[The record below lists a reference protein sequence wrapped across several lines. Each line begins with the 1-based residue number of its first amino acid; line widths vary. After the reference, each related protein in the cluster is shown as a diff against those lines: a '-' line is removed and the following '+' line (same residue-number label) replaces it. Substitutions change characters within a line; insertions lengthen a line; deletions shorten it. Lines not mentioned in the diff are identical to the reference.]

1 MKMKKALGRA
11 DQLGARFAVIL
22 GEDELK
28 AGTFT
33 LRDMRTG
40 AQRSLPELDLIQT
53 LLKPQMNTDEH

>member
-1 MKMKKALGRA
+1 MKKALGRA

-33 LRDMRTG
+33 VRDMASG
-40 AQRSLPELDLIQT
+40 SQRSLSESE
-53 LLKPQMNTDEH
+53 LLKELEQPQMNTDEHR